1 MMYLLLMFMSLLVS
15 IDASVMPTSMPSI
28 NYEALST
35 NTILDYT
42 IEEEVGDMMSSISQA
57 PSMQPTNYEQTS
69 LLSNPTTIQPLDQLT
84 DDLPL
89 IKSFIDAPSTRPSHY
104 PTRLSSPFRSSSQK
118 KWGRFHWLLPGVSYG
133 QHSSCL
139 TSQTKTSCFV
149 STFHWSKY
157 KTSTSNPSLSPKRI
171 QIRNNPMLH
180 PKQTT
185 SITTS
190 SLWSKGGNNIDLED
204 TNNEEQQLF
213 LLPLAMYTVIPFI
226 PSAVLS
232 TLNDQYIAV
241 KNEFNLAAASL
252 LPSTPTDSLE
262 YLSAQ
267 DIYNE
272 SMQKLFVLLL
282 SKRLMLYFLA
292 TLATMYAGWR
302 ASGGVLAIRDGR
314 FSGPGDHL
322 DKLTEEV
329 LKGKTSFG
337 STSSEEEE
345 EEDDKKSDEDQLFA
359 TLVDDDVSNVSTK
372 LALVLP
378 LVLGASLSL
387 SYLLTVITPS
397 IEESASN
404 GSFQDLLSSSSYLT
418 SLLPSAVLCLLF
430 TATELRFILPSSG
443 KQQDSD
449 STTST
454 APLLCAGN
462 VFALAFVLIAYGATY
477 YPTLSSIDL
486 DLWPIQNSVNIA
498 LGATVA
504 RALSPFLLPT
514 SSSSKSIRT
523 VALALIGL
531 TLFDAISTFGTVAN
545 AAETIT
551 TTQSVMETV
560 ARDKLSSGG
569 WQPGLL
575 EVIVGHNSQVTDALG
590 LGDVVFPSALVAWGM
605 VADNDSS
612 QPQANGGEDGGGEDG
627 KVSNDYS
634 YTSSAVGGYVIG
646 SFLTEIVGSF
656 NLLGRGGLPALVF
669 LVPSMLTAVS
679 LMALSKGELNEVW
692 GEEVTLEE

>member
-1 MMYLLLMFMSLLVS
+1 MYFLLLFMYLLVS
-15 IDASVMPTSMPSI
+15 IGASVSMPTSMPSSI
-28 NYEALST
+28 NYESLST
-35 NTILDYT
+35 KTTIEQHT
-42 IEEEVGDMMSSISQA
+42 GEEEVEDMTSSTTLA
-57 PSMQPTNYEQTS
+57 PSMQPTNFEQTTS
-69 LLSNPTTIQPLDQLT
+69 LLSNPTTT
-84 DDLPL
+84 
-89 IKSFIDAPSTRPSHY
+89 
-104 PTRLSSPFRSSSQK
+104 PTRLSFPFRSNHVSPQK
-118 KWGRFHWLLPGVSYG
+118 QWGRFSWLLPAGSSGYM
-133 QHSSCL
+133 HSKCL
-139 TSQTKTSCFV
+139 MSQTQNSCFV
-149 STFHWSKY
+149 PTFHWSKY
-157 KTSTSNPSLSPKRI
+157 KTIAFNPSLSSKRI
-171 QIRNNPMLH
+171 QTRNNPMLH
-180 PKQTT
+180 TKQTT
-185 SITTS
+185 SSTS
-190 SLWSKGGNNIDLED
+190 SLWSKGGNNIDLD
-204 TNNEEQQLF
+204 GSNKEQQLF

-226 PSAVLS
+226 PSVVLS

-241 KNEFNLAAASL
+241 KEQFNLAAASL

-302 ASGGVLAIRDGR
+302 ASSGVLAIRDGR

-329 LKGKTSFG
+329 LKGKTYSG
-337 STSSEEEE
+337 STSSEEGDE
-345 EEDDKKSDEDQLFA
+345 KKSDDDQLFA

-378 LVLGASLSL
+378 LVLGLSLAL

-397 IEESASN
+397 VEESASN
-404 GSFQDLLSSSSYLT
+404 GSFQDLLSSSSYL
-418 SLLPSAVLCLLF
+418 SSLPSAVLCLIF
-430 TATELRFILPSSG
+430 TAAEFRFILPTSDN
-443 KQQDSD
+443 QQDSD

-454 APLLCAGN
+454 SPLLCAGN
-462 VFALAFVLIAYGATY
+462 VLALTYVLLAYGATY
-477 YPTLSSIDL
+477 YPTMNYLNY
-486 DLWPIQNSVNIA
+486 LWPIQNGVNIA

-514 SSSSKSIRT
+514 SSSSKSIQT
-523 VALALIGL
+523 VALALVGL

-545 AAETIT
+545 AAETIAS
-551 TTQSVMETV
+551 TQSVMETV

-575 EVIVGHNSQVTDALG
+575 EVIVGQNSKVTDALG
-590 LGDVVFPSALVAWGM
+590 LGDVVFPSSLVTWGL
-605 VADNDSS
+605 VVDNDINQPQDNDSEE
-612 QPQANGGEDGGGEDG
+612 GL
-627 KVSNDYS
+627 VSNDYS
-634 YTSSAVGGYVIG
+634 YASAAVGGYIIG

-669 LVPSMLTAVS
+669 LVPSMLTAISV
-679 LMALSKGELNEVW
+679 MAWSKGEFNEVW
-692 GEEVTLEE
+692 GEEVGNE

>member
-1 MMYLLLMFMSLLVS
+1 MSLFVVS
-15 IDASVMPTSMPSI
+15 IGASVSMPTSMPSSI
-28 NYEALST
+28 NYEVLST
-35 NTILDYT
+35 KPIMDHT

-57 PSMQPTNYEQTS
+57 PSIQPTNYEQVATM
-69 LLSNPTTIQPLDQLT
+69 
-84 DDLPL
+84 
-89 IKSFIDAPSTRPSHY
+89 H
-104 PTRLSSPFRSSSQK
+104 PTRMPSPFRRNYLSSKEQGERFK
-118 KWGRFHWLLPGVSYG
+118 FHWLLPAGSSGY
-133 QHSSCL
+133 SSCL
-139 TSQTKTSCFV
+139 MSQTKTSCFV
-149 STFHWSKY
+149 PTFHWSKY
-157 KTSTSNPSLSPKRI
+157 KTTTISSLSPKRI
-171 QIRNNPMLH
+171 QTCNNPMLH
-180 PKQTT
+180 PKKQKC
-185 SITTS
+185 IAS

-204 TNNEEQQLF
+204 TNKEQQLF

-226 PSAVLS
+226 PSTVLS

-241 KNEFNLAAASL
+241 KNQFNLAAASL
-252 LPSTPTDSLE
+252 LPTTPTDSLE

-267 DIYNE
+267 NIYNE

-292 TLATMYAGWR
+292 TLATLYAGWR
-302 ASGGVLAIRDGR
+302 ASEGVLAIRNGR

-337 STSSEEEE
+337 KNDANIGGEEGEVE
-345 EEDDKKSDEDQLFA
+345 KKGDGDQLFA

-378 LVLGASLSL
+378 LILGASLAF

-575 EVIVGHNSQVTDALG
+575 EVIVGQNSKVTDALG

-605 VADNDSS
+605 VADNVSS

-656 NLLGRGGLPALVF
+656 NLLGKGGLPALVF
-669 LVPSMLTAVS
+669 LVPSMLISISA
-679 LMALSKGELNEVW
+679 MAWSKGELNEVW
-692 GEEVTLEE
+692 GEKVTRE

>member
-1 MMYLLLMFMSLLVS
+1 MSLFVVS
-15 IDASVMPTSMPSI
+15 IGASVSMPTSMPSG
-28 NYEALST
+28 NHEALST
-35 NTILDYT
+35 KTTIEQHT
-42 IEEEVGDMMSSISQA
+42 VEEEVGDIHMMSSVSQA
-57 PSMQPTNYEQTS
+57 PSMQPTNYEQVATM
-69 LLSNPTTIQPLDQLT
+69 
-84 DDLPL
+84 
-89 IKSFIDAPSTRPSHY
+89 H
-104 PTRLSSPFRSSSQK
+104 PTRMPSPFRCNYLSSKEQGERFK
-118 KWGRFHWLLPGVSYG
+118 FHWLLPAGSSGY
-133 QHSSCL
+133 SSCL
-139 TSQTKTSCFV
+139 MSQTKTSCFV
-149 STFHWSKY
+149 PTFHWSKY
-157 KTSTSNPSLSPKRI
+157 KTTTISSLSPKRI
-171 QIRNNPMLH
+171 RTSNNLMLQ
-180 PKQTT
+180 PKKTT
-185 SITTS
+185 
-190 SLWSKGGNNIDLED
+190 

-232 TLNDQYIAV
+232 TLNDQYLAV
-241 KNEFNLAAASL
+241 KGKFNLAAASL
-252 LPSTPTDSLE
+252 LPTTPTDSLE
-262 YLSAQ
+262 YLSVQ

-292 TLATMYAGWR
+292 TLATLYAGWR
-302 ASGGVLAIRDGR
+302 ASNGVLAIRNGR

-322 DKLTEEV
+322 DKLTEEI

-337 STSSEEEE
+337 STSSEEGDE
-345 EEDDKKSDEDQLFA
+345 KKSDDDQLFA

-378 LVLGASLSL
+378 LVLGASLAF

-397 IEESASN
+397 VEESTSN
-404 GSFQDLLSSSSYLT
+404 GSFQDLLSSSSYL
-418 SLLPSAVLCLLF
+418 SSLPSAAICLLF
-430 TATELRFILPSSG
+430 TAAEFRWLLPSSD
-443 KQQDSD
+443 KQQDSG

-454 APLLCAGN
+454 APLLCVGN
-462 VFALAFVLIAYGATY
+462 VLALAYVLLAYGATY
-477 YPTLSSIDL
+477 YPNLNNT
-486 DLWPIQNSVNIA
+486 DLWPLQNGVNIA

-504 RALSPFLLPT
+504 RALSPFLMPT
-514 SSSSKSIRT
+514 SSSSKSIQT

-551 TTQSVMETV
+551 SAQSVMETV

-575 EVIVGHNSQVTDALG
+575 EVIVGQNSKVTDALG
-590 LGDVVFPSALVAWGM
+590 LGDVVFPSSLVTWGI
-605 VADNDSS
+605 VADNSN
-612 QPQANGGEDGGGEDG
+612 QPQNNDSEDGLA
-627 KVSNDYS
+627 SNDYS
-634 YTSSAVGGYVIG
+634 YTVTAIGGYVIG

-669 LVPSMLTAVS
+669 LTPSMLIAVS
-679 LMALSKGELNEVW
+679 LMAWSKGELNEVW

>member
-1 MMYLLLMFMSLLVS
+1 MMYLLLMFMSLLISVE
-15 IDASVMPTSMPSI
+15 ASVSMPTSMPSPI

-35 NTILDYT
+35 KTT
-42 IEEEVGDMMSSISQA
+42 IEQHVEEVGAMMLPSTTFA
-57 PSMQPTNYEQTS
+57 PSLQPTNYKQTTS
-69 LLSNPTTIQPLDQLT
+69 LLSNPTTMQPLDQLI

-89 IKSFIDAPSTRPSHY
+89 IKLSVMSTRPSHL
-104 PTRLSSPFRSSSQK
+104 PTRMTNLSSKKQGGRFNWLFPGSSS
-118 KWGRFHWLLPGVSYG
+118 GYM
-133 QHSSCL
+133 HSSCL
-139 TSQTKTSCFV
+139 MSQTQTSCFV
-149 STFHWSKY
+149 PTFHWSKY
-157 KTSTSNPSLSPKRI
+157 KTTTIPSLSPKRI
-171 QIRNNPMLH
+171 QTCNNPMLH

-185 SITTS
+185 SITS
-190 SLWSKGGNNIDLED
+190 SLWSNGGNNIDLED
-204 TNNEEQQLF
+204 TNKEQQLL

-232 TLNDQYIAV
+232 TLNDQYLAV
-241 KNEFNLAAASL
+241 KNKFNLAAASL
-252 LPSTPTDSLE
+252 LPTTPTDSLE

-292 TLATMYAGWR
+292 TLATLYAGWR
-302 ASGGVLAIRDGR
+302 ASSGVLAIRNGR

-337 STSSEEEE
+337 STSSEGKD
-345 EEDDKKSDEDQLFA
+345 EDEKKSVDDGQLFA
-359 TLVDDDVSNVSTK
+359 TLVDDDVSNVSTS
-372 LALVLP
+372 LALILP
-378 LVLGASLSL
+378 LVLGASLAL

-397 IEESASN
+397 VEESASN
-404 GSFQDLLSSSSYLT
+404 GSFQYLLSSSYIPYLT
-418 SLLPSAVLCLLF
+418 SLLPSAALCLLF
-430 TATELRFILPSSG
+430 TAAEFRWLLPSRG

-449 STTST
+449 SSTST
-454 APLLCAGN
+454 SPLLCAGN
-462 VFALAFVLIAYGATY
+462 VLAFAYVFAAYGANDIH
-477 YPTLSSIDL
+477 PILNDL
-486 DLWPIQNSVNIA
+486 NLWPIQNGVNIA

-514 SSSSKSIRT
+514 STNSKSIRT

-575 EVIVGHNSQVTDALG
+575 EVIVGHSSKVTDALG
-590 LGDVVFPSALVAWGM
+590 LGDVVFPSSLVAWGL
-605 VADNDSS
+605 VVDNDSN
-612 QPQANGGEDGGGEDG
+612 QPQDNDSEDRLG
-627 KVSNDYS
+627 SNDYS
-634 YTSSAVGGYVIG
+634 YASSAIGGYVIG

-679 LMALSKGELNEVW
+679 LMAWSKGDLNEVW
-692 GEEVTLEE
+692 GEEVSRD